1 MRETF
6 KLKLGNLNQA
16 AFAVSNE
23 DFLGLIFIQVS
34 DSFAKSNFNVSLK
47 FQM

>member
-1 MRETF
+1 MRKTF

-16 AFAVSNE
+16 AFAV
-23 DFLGLIFIQVS
+23 IQRRFPWFNLA
-34 DSFAKSNFNVSLK
+34 FAKSNFKVSLK